1 MSVKKIM
8 LCLLVMLS
16 FLGACQQIED
26 EGESDGKLKVVAT
39 IFPIYDFALNVGGD
53 RVKVSM
59 LLPPATDAHNYE
71 LKPED
76 IVKVSKADIFLFTN
90 FEMEQWAY
98 KIIQAAGEKTNV
110 LPVETGS
117 GAFLLP
123 LSYED
128 GRHAHHGNNGH
139 DEHKEHASK
148 FDPHIWLD
156 LDNAQ
161 KMVDNIARA
170 FIKKDSRSS
179 DYYLKNAQEYKLK
192 LIALDKRYRN
202 ELNKCKTKTI
212 VHAGHWAFAY
222 LAKQYNFIYVAA
234 SNVTADAE
242 PTPQKMVSLIEQVKA
257 ENIRYIYYE
266 DLVAPRL
273 AQTIARETGTGLLK
287 LSNGHD
293 ISKEDMKSGLS
304 FILLIENNLN
314 TLKKGM
320 QCR

>member
-1 MSVKKIM
+1 MSVKKLI
-8 LCLLVMLS
+8 LCLLVLFS
-16 FLGACQQIED
+16 FLGACQQLED
-26 EGESDGKLKVVAT
+26 ESDGKLKVIAT
-39 IFPIYDFALNVGGD
+39 IFPIYDFARNIGGD
-53 RVKVSM
+53 RVNVTM
-59 LLPPATDAHNYE
+59 LLPPAADAHNYE

-110 LPVETGS
+110 LAIETGN

-123 LSYED
+123 LSDEEEQHVYSGD
-128 GRHAHHGNNGH
+128 TGQ
-139 DEHKEHASK
+139 DEHKKPASK

-161 KMVDNIARA
+161 KMVDNIAKA
-170 FIKKDSRSS
+170 FINKDSRHS
-179 DYYLKNAQEYKLK
+179 DYYLKNAHEYKLK
-192 LIALDKRYRN
+192 LIALDQRYRK
-202 ELNKCKTKTI
+202 ELAKCQTKTI
-212 VHAGHWAFAY
+212 LHAGHWAFAY
-222 LAKQYNFIYVAA
+222 LSKKYNLIYVAT

-242 PTPQKMVSLIEQVKA
+242 PTPQKIVFLIEQVKA
-257 ENIRYIYYE
+257 KNIPYIFYE

-273 AQTIARETGTGLLK
+273 AQTIALETGAGLLK

-304 FILLIENNLN
+304 FILLMENNLN

>member
-139 DEHKEHASK
+139 DEHTEHASK

>member
-1 MSVKKIM
+1 MSVKKIF
-8 LCLLVMLS
+8 LFFLVLFS
-16 FLGACQQIED
+16 FFSACQPVED
-26 EGESDGKLKVVAT
+26 EGKADGKLKVVAT
-39 IFPIYDFALNVGGD
+39 IFPIYDFARNIGGD
-53 RVKVSM
+53 RVKVTM

-98 KIIQAAGEKTNV
+98 KIIKAAGEKTNV
-110 LPVETGS
+110 LSVETGN
-117 GAFLLP
+117 GTVLLP
-123 LSYED
+123 LND
-128 GRHAHHGNNGH
+128 
-139 DEHKEHASK
+139 DEHEKDASR

-170 FIKKDSRSS
+170 FIKKDSRHS
-179 DYYLKNAQEYKLK
+179 DYYLKNSHEYKLK
-192 LIALDKRYRN
+192 LIALDQRYRMG
-202 ELNKCKTKTI
+202 LAKCQTQTI
-212 VHAGHWAFAY
+212 LHAGHWAFSY
-222 LAKQYNFIYVAA
+222 LARKYNLIYIAA
-234 SNVTADAE
+234 YNASAEAE
-242 PTPQKMVSLIEQVKA
+242 PSPQKIFELVEKIKRQK
-257 ENIRYIYYE
+257 IPYIYYE

-273 AQTIARETGTGLLK
+273 AQTIAQETGAGLLK

-293 ISKEDMKSGLS
+293 ISKKDLKNGLS
-304 FILLIENNLN
+304 FISLMEDNLS

>member
-1 MSVKKIM
+1 MSVKKLF
-8 LCLLVMLS
+8 LCFLVLFS
-16 FLGACQQIED
+16 LFWACQPTED
-26 EGESDGKLKVVAT
+26 KGKPDGKLKVVAT
-39 IFPIYDFALNVGGD
+39 IFPIYDFARNIGGD
-53 RVKVSM
+53 RVKVTL

-98 KIIQAAGEKTNV
+98 KIIRAAGEKTNV
-110 LPVETGS
+110 LAVETGS
-117 GAFLLP
+117 GTVLLP
-123 LSYED
+123 LNK
-128 GRHAHHGNNGH
+128 G
-139 DEHKEHASK
+139 DEHEKDASK

-161 KMVDNIARA
+161 KMVDNIASA
-170 FIKKDSRSS
+170 FIKKDSRHS
-179 DYYLKNAQEYKLK
+179 DYYLKNAQKYKLK
-192 LIALDKRYRN
+192 LIALDQRYRA
-202 ELNKCKTKTI
+202 ELVKCKTKTI
-212 VHAGHWAFAY
+212 LHAGHWAFAY
-222 LAKQYNFIYVAA
+222 LAHKYDLIYIAAYNA
-234 SNVTADAE
+234 SADAE
-242 PTPQKMVSLIEQVKA
+242 PSPQ
-257 ENIRYIYYE
+257 NIFALVEKIKGGNVPYIYYE

-293 ISKEDMKSGLS
+293 ISKKDMKSGLS
-304 FILLIENNLN
+304 FTSLMEANLE

>member
-1 MSVKKIM
+1 MSGKKLF
-8 LCLLVMLS
+8 LCFVVL
-16 FLGACQQIED
+16 FLFIWACQPAQD
-26 EGESDGKLKVVAT
+26 KSKSDGKIKVIAT

-53 RVKVSM
+53 RVKVTL

-76 IVKVSKADIFLFTN
+76 IVNVGKADIFLFTN

-98 KIIQAAGEKTNV
+98 KIIKAAGEKTNV

-117 GAFLLP
+117 GTVLLP
-123 LSYED
+123 LTD
-128 GRHAHHGNNGH
+128 GDDHAK
-139 DEHKEHASK
+139 DASR

-179 DYYLKNAQEYKLK
+179 DYYLKNAREYKLK
-192 LIALDKRYRN
+192 LIVLDQRYRN
-202 ELNKCKTKTI
+202 ELNNCKTKTI
-212 VHAGHWAFAY
+212 LHAGHWAFAY
-222 LAKQYNFIYVAA
+222 LAKKYNFIYRSA

-257 ENIRYIYYE
+257 EKISYIYYE

-273 AQTIARETGTGLLK
+273 AQTIAKETGAGLLK

-293 ISKEDMKSGLS
+293 ISKKDMKSGLS
-304 FILLIENNLN
+304 FILLMENNLN
-314 TLKKGM
+314 ALKKGM

>member
-1 MSVKKIM
+1 MSVKK
-8 LCLLVMLS
+8 LFLFSLVLFS
-16 FLGACQQIED
+16 FFLACQPAED
-26 EGESDGKLKVVAT
+26 EGKSDGKLKVVAT
-39 IFPIYDFALNVGGD
+39 IFPIYDFACNIGGN
-53 RVKVSM
+53 RVKVTM

-98 KIIQAAGEKTNV
+98 KIINAAAEDTSM
-110 LPVETGS
+110 LAIETGR
-117 GAFLLP
+117 GTVLLP
-123 LSYED
+123 LID
-128 GRHAHHGNNGH
+128 G
-139 DEHKEHASK
+139 DEHEKHISK

-161 KMVDNIARA
+161 KMVDNIATA
-170 FIKKDSRSS
+170 FVKKDSRNS
-179 DYYLKNAQEYKLK
+179 DYYLKNAQEYKIK
-192 LIALDKRYRN
+192 LIALDQRYRT
-202 ELNKCKTKTI
+202 ELVKCQTKTI
-212 VHAGHWAFAY
+212 LHAGHWAFAY
-222 LAKQYNFIYVAA
+222 LAKKYNLIYVAA

-242 PTPQKMVSLIEQVKA
+242 PTPQKIVSLIEQVKA
-257 ENIRYIYYE
+257 KNIPYIYYE

-273 AQTIARETGTGLLK
+273 AQTIAQETGAGLLK

-293 ISKEDMKSGLS
+293 ISKKDMKSGLS
-304 FILLIENNLN
+304 FISLMEDNLN

>member
-139 DEHKEHASK
+139 DEHTEHASK

-212 VHAGHWAFAY
+212 LHAGHWAFAY

-273 AQTIARETGTGLLK
+273 AQTIARETGTELLK

>member
-1 MSVKKIM
+1 MAKKILFIFSLIVCLF
-8 LCLLVMLS
+8 LCT
-16 FLGACQQIED
+16 CQPAAD
-26 EGESDGKLKVVAT
+26 KGKADGKLKVVAT
-39 IFPIYDFALNVGGD
+39 IFPIYDFARNIGGD
-53 RVKVSM
+53 KVKVTM

-98 KIIQAAGEKTNV
+98 KIIKAAGEGTNV
-110 LPVETGS
+110 LSVETGS
-117 GAFLLP
+117 GTFLLP
-123 LSYED
+123 LD
-128 GRHAHHGNNGH
+128 NV
-139 DEHKEHASK
+139 DEHAKDASR

-161 KMVDNIARA
+161 KMVDNIASA
-170 FIKKDSRSS
+170 FIQKDSRHS
-179 DYYLKNAQEYKLK
+179 DYYLKNAHEYKLK
-192 LIALDKRYRN
+192 LIELDQRYRKG
-202 ELNKCKTKTI
+202 LAKCRVKTI

-222 LAKQYNFIYVAA
+222 LARKYDLIYIAAYNA
-234 SNVTADAE
+234 SAEAE
-242 PTPQKMVSLIEQVKA
+242 PSPQKIFALVEKIKKQK
-257 ENIRYIYYE
+257 IPYIYYE

-273 AQTIARETGTGLLK
+273 AQTIAQETGVKLLK

-293 ISKEDMKSGLS
+293 ISKKDMKNDLS
-304 FILLIENNLN
+304 FISLMEANLS

>member
-1 MSVKKIM
+1 MYVKK
-8 LCLLVMLS
+8 LFLFFLVLFS
-16 FLGACQQIED
+16 IISACQLAED
-26 EGESDGKLKVVAT
+26 DDKSEGKLKVVAT
-39 IFPIYDFALNVGGD
+39 IFPIYDFARNIGGD
-53 RVKVSM
+53 KIKVTM

-76 IVKVSKADIFLFTN
+76 IVKVSKTDIFLFTN

-98 KIIQAAGEKTNV
+98 KIIKSAGENTNV
-110 LPVETGS
+110 MAIETGN

-123 LSYED
+123 LSDEE
-128 GRHAHHGNNGH
+128 GHHVHSGNTGH
-139 DEHKEHASK
+139 DEHNGHASK

-161 KMVDNIARA
+161 KMVDNIASA
-170 FIKKDSRSS
+170 FIKKDSRNS
-179 DYYLKNAQEYKLK
+179 DYYLKNAREYKLK
-192 LIALDKRYRN
+192 LIALDQRYRN

-212 VHAGHWAFAY
+212 LHAGHWAFAY
-222 LAKQYNFIYVAA
+222 LAKKYNLIYVAA

-242 PTPQKMVSLIEQVKA
+242 PTPQKIVSLIEQVKA
-257 ENIRYIYYE
+257 KNIPYIYYE

-273 AQTIARETGTGLLK
+273 AQTIAQETGTGLLK

-293 ISKEDMKSGLS
+293 ISKKDMKSGLC
-304 FILLIENNLN
+304 FIKLMEDNLD

>member
-1 MSVKKIM
+1 MPGKKLF
-8 LCLLVMLS
+8 LCLLVLFS
-16 FLGACQQIED
+16 FIWACQPAED
-26 EGESDGKLKVVAT
+26 KSKSDGKLKVIAT
-39 IFPIYDFALNVGGD
+39 IFPIYDFARNIGGD
-53 RVKVSM
+53 RVTVTM

-76 IVKVSKADIFLFTN
+76 IVKVSKAEIFLFTN

-110 LPVETGS
+110 LSVETGS
-117 GAFLLP
+117 STFLLP
-123 LSYED
+123 LSDDNGYPTHHND
-128 GRHAHHGNNGH
+128 TGR

-161 KMVDNIARA
+161 KMVDNIASA
-170 FIKKDSRSS
+170 FVKKDSRNS
-179 DYYLKNAQEYKLK
+179 DYYLKNAKEYKLK
-192 LIALDKRYRN
+192 LIALDQRYRN

-212 VHAGHWAFAY
+212 LHAGHWAFAY
-222 LAKQYNFIYVAA
+222 LAKKYNLIYVAA

-242 PTPQKMVSLIEQVKA
+242 PTPQKIVSLIEQVKK
-257 ENIRYIYYE
+257 EKISYIYYE

-273 AQTIARETGTGLLK
+273 AQTIARETSAGLLK

-293 ISKEDMKSGLS
+293 LSKKDMKSGLS
-304 FILLIENNLN
+304 FISLMENNLN
-314 TLKKGM
+314 TLKMGM

>member
-1 MSVKKIM
+1 M

-139 DEHKEHASK
+139 DEHTEHASK

-273 AQTIARETGTGLLK
+273 AQTIARETGTELLK